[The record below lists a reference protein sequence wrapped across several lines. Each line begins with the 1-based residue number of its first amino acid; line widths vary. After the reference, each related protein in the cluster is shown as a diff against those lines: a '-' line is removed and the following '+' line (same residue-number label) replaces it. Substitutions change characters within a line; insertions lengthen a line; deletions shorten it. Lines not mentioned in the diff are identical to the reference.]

1 MDHDHRIPFGAIH
14 HLDLTVSDIAR
25 SQEFYTHVLG
35 FDVMREMPA
44 AVVLSRGDVVL
55 GLVPAESG
63 AGDRFVEQRIG
74 LDHLSF
80 GVGSR
85 ADLEQAARL
94 FDKHGVPHGEI
105 EETAELKILVLAFR
119 DPDNI
124 QLELTAPYA

>member
-1 MDHDHRIPFGAIH
+1 MTMEHRIPFSAIH
-14 HLDLTVSDIAR
+14 HLDLTVSDVAR

-35 FDVMREMPA
+35 FDVMQEMPP

-80 GVGSR
+80 GVGGR
-85 ADLEQAARL
+85 ADLEQAVRL
-94 FDKHGVPHGEI
+94 FDEHGVPHGEI